1 MGSVMGVVGA
11 VCGEGCGVEGR
22 RGSGKFGGDVA
33 VSWSWVGQMWR
44 TVRVE
49 GVLCD

>member
-1 MGSVMGVVGA
+1 MGSVRVFVVGWA
-11 VCGEGCGVEGR
+11 RLCGVEGR

-33 VSWSWVGQMWR
+33 VRWSWVGQMWR

-49 GVLCD
+49 GRFV